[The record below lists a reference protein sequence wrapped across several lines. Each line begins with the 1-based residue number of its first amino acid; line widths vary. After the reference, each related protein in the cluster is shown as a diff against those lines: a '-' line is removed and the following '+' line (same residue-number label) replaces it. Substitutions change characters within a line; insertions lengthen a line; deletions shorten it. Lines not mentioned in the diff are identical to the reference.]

1 MFLAWRELVFARA
14 RFGLMGGVV
23 ALIAI
28 LVVLLSGLSSGL
40 VNDGVSGLQRLPVN
54 AFAFAE
60 GTQTDSAFSR
70 STVNVSQATA
80 WKGRDDVG
88 DAAPFGITLVNAK
101 ATTEA
106 GAQVPIDLAL
116 FGVEPGSFLAPAV
129 SDGAGLGDLDGIV
142 VSQTVLDEGL
152 AIGDTVAIDRLGTQL
167 KIVGTT
173 GDQRTFGHVDVAYLP
188 LRSWQQV
195 HAGAGPGDEARA
207 GAYEE
212 VTAIAL
218 RARDGDQIDLTGGD
232 AVAGTASMTLDESFG
247 ASPGY
252 TAEISTLTL
261 IQVFLYAISALVV
274 GTFFTVWTIQR
285 KHELAVVR
293 AMGASTGYL
302 MRDTMIQATVIL
314 AVSTAAGF
322 LIGVGG
328 GTLLTT
334 TPMPF
339 ALEVGP
345 LVFAALLLV
354 GLGLAGAAAAVG
366 RIVRVDPLAALGGQ
380 R

>member
-40 VNDGVSGLQRLPVN
+40 VNDGVSGLQRLPVT
-54 AFAFAE
+54 AFAFAG
-60 GTQTDSAFSR
+60 GTKTDSAFSR
-70 STVNVSQATA
+70 STVNVNQAEA
-80 WKGRDDVG
+80 WKSRAGVG
-88 DAAPFGITLVNAK
+88 DATPFGNMLINAK
-101 ATTEA
+101 ATTAA
-106 GAQVPIDLAL
+106 GTQVPIDLAL
-116 FGVEPGSFLAPAV
+116 FGVDPGSFLAPAV
-129 SDGAGLGDLDGIV
+129 SDGAGLGDPDGIV
-142 VSQTVLDEGL
+142 VSQTVLDEGV
-152 AIGDTVAIDRLGTQL
+152 AIGDTVVIDRLDTRL
-167 KIVGTT
+167 KVVGTT

-188 LRSWQQV
+188 LRAWQQV
-195 HAGAGPGDEARA
+195 HAGAGPGDEARD

-212 VTAIAL
+212 ATAIAL
-218 RARDGDQIDLTGGD
+218 RARDGNQIDLSGGD
-232 AVAGTASMTLDESFG
+232 AAAGTTSMTLEESFG

-252 TAEISTLTL
+252 SAETSTLTL

-285 KHELAVVR
+285 KHELAVIR

-314 AVSTAAGF
+314 AVSTAVGF

-334 TPMPF
+334 TAMPF
-339 ALEVGP
+339 ALETGP
-345 LVFAALLLV
+345 LVFAALLLI